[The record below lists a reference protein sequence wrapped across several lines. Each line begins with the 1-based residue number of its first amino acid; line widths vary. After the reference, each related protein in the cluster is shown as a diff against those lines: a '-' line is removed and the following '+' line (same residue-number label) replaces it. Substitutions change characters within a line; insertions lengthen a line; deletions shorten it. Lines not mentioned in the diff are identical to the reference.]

1 MKSEVAGLQSWSRGP
16 GKPEAGVGARV
27 LGSPARRPREKSVWS
42 RAVVARGVAWDL
54 LACRT
59 SARWS
64 WGSR

>member
-1 MKSEVAGLQSWSRGP
+1 MKSEVVELQSWSRGP
-16 GKPEAGVGARV
+16 GKPEAGAGARV
-27 LGSPARRPREKSVWS
+27 LGSPARRPQEKSVWS

-59 SARWS
+59 SARRS